1 MAYTGTTN
9 LTITPSFTLNV
20 TCLVAPAN
28 RLFSFAFEA
37 QRREMTSHSEGSRG
51 ARTLTN
57 DSQGEGCI

>member
-1 MAYTGTTN
+1 MAYIGTTN
-9 LTITPSFTLNV
+9 LTITLPLILNV

-37 QRREMTSHSEGSRG
+37 QWREMKSHNEGSRG

-57 DSQGEGCI
+57 DSQGEIYI